1 MSARQRPVALS
12 LASSR
17 IVFTDS
23 SRARSMKAH
32 VLTMRHSASS
42 GSVVRGNPASGSMP
56 SISSESTWFLG
67 QPRVVRWTFMS
78 EAQYTLAHR
87 RGPRRPPPSHP
98 QDRLAR
104 AKPALEGRLLR
115 HAPGISLRADRR
127 LDHVGAIGRV
137 PVVHLDE
144 DRHQIVPDV
153 RQPLVVTD
161 KEPEGPARRRRL
173 LDVERREGEPALVRP
188 IGRPGARLGAR
199 RLAPDDPVIRP
210 SARIRVVET
219 EVVVGDP

>member
-42 GSVVRGNPASGSMP
+42 GSVVRGNPASVSMP

-87 RGPRRPPPSHP
+87 RGPRRPPPSQTRLERGSPAARRGVLRLALPRHP

-104 AKPALEGRLLR
+104 AEPALEGRLLQQ
-115 HAPGISLRADRR
+115 APGTGPRPHSPLDPLPAD
-127 LDHVGAIGRV
+127 GPGSRV
-137 PVVHLDE
+137 H
-144 DRHQIVPDV
+144 
-153 RQPLVVTD
+153 
-161 KEPEGPARRRRL
+161 
-173 LDVERREGEPALVRP
+173 
-188 IGRPGARLGAR
+188 PGQKTY
-199 RLAPDDPVIRP
+199 PNV
-210 SARIRVVET
+210 S
-219 EVVVGDP
+219 